1 MLPVSRMAV
10 EAVTVTLLAV
20 SAAAAI
26 SGDLLYVGCGVVGSA
41 GGVGNGSGLG
51 CLVVSVVV
59 LSLVV
64 HILRW

>member
-1 MLPVSRMAV
+1 M
-10 EAVTVTLLAV
+10 TLLAV